1 MDSNLKVGSNDAG
14 LFIGDTEI
22 LGGGGVANLLKYIT
36 ISPDFAGSSKE
47 GNIRVLVVNLSDNED
62 IILYRGNN
70 KDIIHQ
76 TNIPKQYIGWYSVD
90 GTKEVFNLYNGGNKR
105 VRSLELQYI
114 GITKIISFSERYANK
129 GQYVNTRI
137 YSSKLD
143 SNEFVFVI
151 IIFNAI

>member
-14 LFIGDTEI
+14 LFIDDTEI

-70 KDIIHQ
+70 KDILHQ

-90 GTKEVFNLYNGGNKR
+90 GTKEVFNLYNGGN
-105 VRSLELQYI
+105 LE
-114 GITKIISFSERYANK
+114 
-129 GQYVNTRI
+129 V
-137 YSSKLD
+137 
-143 SNEFVFVI
+143 
-151 IIFNAI
+151 

>member
-14 LFIGDTEI
+14 LFIGNTEI
-22 LGGGGVANLLKYIT
+22 LGGGVQNLLKYIT
-36 ISPDFAGSSKE
+36 ISSDFAGSSKE

-70 KDIIHQ
+70 RDIIHQ

-105 VRSLELQYI
+105 VRGLELEYI

-129 GQYVNTRI
+129 GQYVNERM
-137 YSSKLD
+137 YSSELS